1 VSIDRLK
8 EIIQQRDRT
17 ADIHAFADAG
27 LSAFGGIDELISQI
41 KLLYDDE
48 RTQIPVKARLIEMVV
63 DFIKES
69 SKTRV
74 AAGVADGLTEQDLE
88 NALMAI
94 MNGKNISP

>member
-27 LSAFGGIDELISQI
+27 LNAFGGIDELISQI

-74 AAGVADGLTEQDLE
+74 AAGVADGLSEQDLE
-88 NALMAI
+88 NALMVI
-94 MNGKNISP
+94 MNGKNISS